1 MGELQHAFERE
12 GQNEDGKAHRASRF
26 GALNQ
31 PGSCRSMERPK
42 ASKTNK
48 CEVIQDG
55 VKPGAERIEMNQK
68 EAGSM
73 RFREMETGLHALDS
87 GRRAFLSGDVRVRR
101 VHRLTRYF

>member
-1 MGELQHAFERE
+1 
-12 GQNEDGKAHRASRF
+12 
-26 GALNQ
+26 
-31 PGSCRSMERPK
+31 
-42 ASKTNK
+42 
-48 CEVIQDG
+48 
-55 VKPGAERIEMNQK
+55 MNLK